1 MRPLSS
7 RELLQ
12 VWEWGETQH
21 PIDRALTLLAI
32 ACPETSPEKLA
43 QLSVGQ
49 RDTLLLTLRE
59 WTFGSQLN
67 SLATCPSCGEY
78 LELNFTVAD
87 IQVSPDVNPTPE
99 HSLSLGD
106 YEVKFRLPNSSD
118 LAAIASY
125 QDTLAARH
133 TLLETCLLAA
143 SYQGKSFS
151 IQQLPS
157 PVIEAVV
164 EKMAQADP
172 QADVQLALSCPGCK
186 HQWQAT
192 FDIVSYFWSEIN
204 AWAKRILL
212 EVHTLASAY
221 GWGEAD
227 ILAMSPRRRQLYLEM
242 VSQ

>member
-1 MRPLSS
+1 VL
-7 RELLQ
+7 
-12 VWEWGETQH
+12 
-21 PIDRALTLLAI
+21 
-32 ACPETSPEKLA
+32 ACPETSPEKLT
-43 QLSVGQ
+43 QLSIGQ

-59 WTFGSQLN
+59 WTFGSDLN

-87 IQVSPDVNPTPE
+87 IQVSPEVNPTQE
-99 HSLSLGD
+99 HSLSFAD
-106 YEVKFRLPNSSD
+106 YEVSFRLPNSSD
-118 LAAIASY
+118 LATIAGH
-125 QDTLAARH
+125 QDTLAARQ
-133 TLLETCLLAA
+133 TLLEICVLVA
-143 SYQGKSFS
+143 SYQGESFS
-151 IQQLPS
+151 IQELPS
-157 PVIEAVV
+157 PVMEAVV